1 MIDLILLAAGNSR
14 RFHTG
19 SEEKKGNKLLY
30 PWQGRPMCEAA
41 LERWSRAAKDC
52 LDGGSVFV
60 VAREPEIL
68 ELAGRYAMH
77 PVYSPES
84 AQGISWSIR
93 NGIRAAREHAEQ
105 TGRRQADRYVF
116 GVTDQPML
124 TETTIRRFLKAAAGA
139 EYACLSWNR
148 EPGNPV
154 SFPAR
159 ALGELLEL
167 EGDCGGKKVLRR
179 HMEECVLVPAEREE
193 ELKDIDTPE
202 QMTEAE
208 QTQK

>member
-19 SEEKKGNKLLY
+19 SGEKKGNKLLY
-30 PWQGRPMCEAA
+30 PWQGRPLCEAA
-41 LERWSRAAKDC
+41 MERWSRAAAGR
-52 LDGGSVFV
+52 LNGGSVFV
-60 VAREPEIL
+60 VAREAEIL
-68 ELAGRYAMH
+68 ELARRYSMC

-84 AQGISWSIR
+84 AQGISRSIR
-93 NGIRAAREHAEQ
+93 NGIRAAREHADQ

-124 TETTIRRFLKAAAGA
+124 TEATIRRFLEAAAEA
-139 EYACLSWNR
+139 EYACVSWDR

-154 SFPAR
+154 SFPVR

-179 HMEECVLVPAEREE
+179 HMQECVLVPAEREE
-193 ELKDIDTPE
+193 ELQDIDTPE
-202 QMTEAE
+202 QMAE
-208 QTQK
+208 MQKARK